1 MNARPASEIARDSLI
16 ALATQKKIPTPDN
29 YAAIFHQIA
38 GTEPR
43 ENLATELLQ
52 AFSKDPSLG
61 QASLDGAKAAILAGD
76 WPKLAGILRPAKTP
90 QPRAPGSSAS
100 ADLHEQIARL
110 IEFSLPAFG
119 TDDNRIGPDAL
130 ALVDFCRSSARDEG
144 LAALK
149 ERLSIFNHRLSFIA
163 EDQAK
168 IKKTLL
174 GMLRLVFEN
183 ISELSDDD
191 RWLSGQ
197 AALLAAASQEPLSR
211 RRLDDLEARLR
222 DLIFKQAE
230 IKERQAQAQE
240 KIRSLTSQF
249 IENVST
255 MAEST
260 GRHHERMSKLAT
272 KIERAHSLDAI
283 APIIA
288 EALDA
293 TRALSLDAL
302 RARDAMAEMKLA
314 AEASQAEVARLTDEL
329 ARASDAAR
337 HDPLT
342 GALNRKGLEEAMD
355 REASRFSRDGASLC
369 LALLD
374 VDNFKQLN
382 DVHGHHVGDQAL
394 THLASIVKGALRPQ
408 DVLSRFGGEE
418 FVVLMPNTTLAD
430 AEIAMTRLQREL
442 TKSLF
447 MGNEERI
454 LITFSAGV
462 SQIKK
467 GEPPSSA
474 LKRADEAMYVAKKTG
489 KNKVVL
495 ASDE

>member
-1 MNARPASEIARDSLI
+1 MNSRPASEIARDSLI

-29 YAAIFHQIA
+29 YAAIFHEIA

-43 ENLATELLQ
+43 GDLAAQFME
-52 AFSKDPSLG
+52 AFGKDSSLG
-61 QASLDGAKAAILAGD
+61 QASLDAAKVAILAGD
-76 WPKLAGILRPAKTP
+76 WPKLIAILRPPKTP
-90 QPRAPGSSAS
+90 EPKRVNSSPA

-110 IEFSLPAFG
+110 IEFSLPALG
-119 TDDNRIGPDAL
+119 TDDSRIGPDAL

-149 ERLSIFNHRLSFIA
+149 ERLSAFNHRLSFIA

-197 AALLAAASQEPLSR
+197 AALLAAASQEPLSL

-222 DLIFKQAE
+222 DLIFKQTE
-230 IKERQAQAQE
+230 IKMRQAEAQE
-240 KIRSLTSQF
+240 QIRRLTSLF
-249 IENVST
+249 IENVSS

-260 GRHHERMSKLAT
+260 GRHHERMSKLST
-272 KIERAHSLDAI
+272 KIERARSLDAI

-288 EALDA
+288 EALEA
-293 TRALSLDAL
+293 TKTLSLDAL

-314 AEASQAEVARLTDEL
+314 VDSSQAEVARLTDEL
-329 ARASDAAR
+329 ARVSEAAR

-355 REASRFSRDGASLC
+355 REASRFSRDGSSLC

-382 DVHGHHVGDQAL
+382 DVYGHHVGDQAL
-394 THLASIVKGALRPQ
+394 THLAAIVKGALRPQ
-408 DVLSRFGGEE
+408 DALSRFGGEE

-462 SQIKK
+462 SQIQK
-467 GEPPSSA
+467 GETPSSA

-489 KNKVVL
+489 KNKVVA
-495 ASDE
+495 ASIE